1 MNILPINRDNDTWT
15 KINSQFLKG
24 GFDWYNQRIPDLRRW
39 YYNYYLIDGSE
50 KYCCSK
56 VAWNRR
62 RSKVTCWL
70 RNIEKFEKTKKQ
82 YEKEDRENKQNK
94 QKKEKQKEEKQKEDK
109 RKEYKKENE
118 EKEDEENWERRN
130 REWRK
135 ENSMSWRRT
144 KYEQ

>member
-82 YEKEDRENKQNK
+82 YEKEDRENKQ
-94 QKKEKQKEEKQKEDK
+94 KKEKQKEEKQKEDQ

>member
-1 MNILPINRDNDTWT
+1 MNILPINRNNDTWT

-24 GFDWYNQRIPDLRRW
+24 GFDWYNQHIPDLRRW
-39 YYNYYLIDGSE
+39 YYNYYLIDESE

-62 RSKVTCWL
+62 RNKVTCWL

-82 YEKEDRENKQNK
+82 YEKEDRENKQKKEK
-94 QKKEKQKEEKQKEDK
+94 QKKEKQKEEKQKE
-109 RKEYKKENE
+109 YKKKNE

>member
-62 RSKVTCWL
+62 RSKVTSWL

-82 YEKEDRENKQNK
+82 YEKEDRENKDK
-94 QKKEKQKEEKQKEDK
+94 QKKDRENKDKQKKDRENEDK
-109 RKEYKKENE
+109 TR
-118 EKEDEENWERRN
+118 ENWERRN

-135 ENSMSWRRT
+135 EYSMSWRRT

>member
-50 KYCCSK
+50 KYCCSR

-82 YEKEDRENKQNK
+82 YEKEDRENKQK
-94 QKKEKQKEEKQKEDK
+94 EEKQKEEKQKEDK

>member
-50 KYCCSK
+50 KYCCSR

-82 YEKEDRENKQNK
+82 YEKEDRENK

>member
-82 YEKEDRENKQNK
+82 YEKEDRENKQ
-94 QKKEKQKEEKQKEDK
+94 KKEKQKEEKQKEDQ

-144 KYEQ
+144 KYDQ